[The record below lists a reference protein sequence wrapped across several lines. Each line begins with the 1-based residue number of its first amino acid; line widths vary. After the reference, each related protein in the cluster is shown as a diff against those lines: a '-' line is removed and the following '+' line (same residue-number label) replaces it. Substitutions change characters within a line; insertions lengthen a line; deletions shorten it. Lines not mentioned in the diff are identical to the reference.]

1 MPSPSGTVRSWMVAA
16 VEPITTSKVRIWRS
30 RSTSMCALHSFESRG
45 IVVVDTIQITL
56 EMPKKLV
63 AYTY

>member
-1 MPSPSGTVRSWMVAA
+1 
-16 VEPITTSKVRIWRS
+16 
-30 RSTSMCALHSFESRG
+30 MCALHSFESRG